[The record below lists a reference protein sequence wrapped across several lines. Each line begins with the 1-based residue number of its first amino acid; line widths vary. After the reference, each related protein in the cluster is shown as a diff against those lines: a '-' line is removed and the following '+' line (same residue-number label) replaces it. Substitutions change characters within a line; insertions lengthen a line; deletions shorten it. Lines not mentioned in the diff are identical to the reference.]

1 MDIEG
6 AETLDIPCFLGKS
19 FNIQD
24 GANTYLNKGKKYIV
38 RRIIKHEGVG
48 IWSWMLKEI
57 PETLMLWAFDP
68 LQHDLR
74 TDMGTDGFIYLFR
87 QNPWK
92 YLCFPLYRTDG
103 TDDILL
109 KLKKKKSI
117 YKKYYKRTVQ
127 RCVLSVLSV
136 PFRRWE
142 QMWTMICDS
151 ENPCEYW
158 TFSNLPQIP
167 QMLYYLNLKNKK
179 NI

>member
-1 MDIEG
+1 MFGCHCGPCPGDIHNRFGVGSTGAVFLSWMDIEG
-6 AETLDIPCFLGKS
+6 VKTLDIPCFLGKS

-92 YLCFPLYRTDG
+92 RLCFPFIEQMG
-103 TDDILL
+103 TDAMNDLWPWEPLKILDFFKLTTDTTDVILL
-109 KLKKKKSI
+109 KLKK
-117 YKKYYKRTVQ
+117 
-127 RCVLSVLSV
+127 
-136 PFRRWE
+136 
-142 QMWTMICDS
+142 
-151 ENPCEYW
+151 
-158 TFSNLPQIP
+158 
-167 QMLYYLNLKNKK
+167 
-179 NI
+179 

>member
-1 MDIEG
+1 MND
-6 AETLDIPCFLGKS
+6 
-19 FNIQD
+19 
-24 GANTYLNKGKKYIV
+24 
-38 RRIIKHEGVG
+38 
-48 IWSWMLKEI
+48 
-57 PETLMLWAFDP
+57 LW
-68 LQHDLR
+68 
-74 TDMGTDGFIYLFR
+74 
-87 QNPWK
+87 PWK
-92 YLCFPLYRTDG
+92 PLKILVFSLYRTDG

-151 ENPCEYW
+151 ENPCEHW

-167 QMLYYLNLKNKK
+167 QMLYYLNLKYKKIYKKKVILRENSK
-179 NI
+179 NICGICGNYWKALILQRFCCHRCVKWCVLSLEKGASLCNATYNAL